1 MTVPVRVLLLGATS
15 EIGMAIVNAL
25 PLPTGSDVILA
36 GRDRAAVEAVAG
48 TLPPGVT
55 SIVEE
60 FDALHPDTV
69 TDVLDTAFA
78 RGAVDVAIPAFGVLG
93 DQQLFEQRPAEA
105 DPLLTVNVV
114 AQIRALLELG
124 RRLRMQGNG
133 TIVVLSSVA
142 SVRPRRANFVYGASK
157 VALDS
162 AARGLADSLSE
173 TDVRVLLVRPGFVIG
188 RMTRGMRPAPLA
200 TTPAAVADAVTSAL
214 AARRRTIWV
223 PPALRYLAVLLRMV
237 PGPLWRRLRR

>member
-1 MTVPVRVLLLGATS
+1 MTLPVRVLLLGATS
-15 EIGMAIVNAL
+15 EIGTAILSAL
-25 PLPTGSDVILA
+25 PLPAGSDVILA
-36 GRDRAAVEAVAG
+36 GRDRAAVEAVAA
-48 TLPPGVT
+48 TLPPGV
-55 SIVEE
+55 SSLVEE

-69 TDVLDTAFA
+69 TDAIDAAFV

-93 DQQLFEQRPAEA
+93 DQQLVEQQPADA

-124 RRLRMQGNG
+124 RRMRTQDHG

-142 SVRPRRANFVYGASK
+142 AVRPRRANFVYGASK
-157 VALDS
+157 VALDA

-188 RMTRGMRPAPLA
+188 RMTRGMTPAPLA

-223 PPALRYLAVLLRMV
+223 PSTLRYLAVLLRMV
-237 PGPLWRRLRR
+237 PRSLWRRLRR